1 MHLRPIL
8 LLILT
13 PLLALAQPSSIQTL
27 EQQKKQVESDIAY
40 TNSLISQTKS
50 EQQASLENLNLI
62 QVNITSRKEMLA
74 NIDKQLVIIAK
85 QIAERQK
92 KVAELHDDLARL
104 KDSYSKML
112 LFAYRN
118 RTSHTQLMY
127 ILSSESVSQAYRR
140 TLYLRT
146 YSEHRVKQAQAIAA
160 RSEELHAEL
169 IALNLSKAE
178 QEKLLGQKT
187 HELMALD
194 DEEKK
199 YQAALQNL
207 QAREKELWRTLDSKK
222 RQAAKLNMQI
232 ESAIAEETRR
242 EIERRKAAEKKEK
255 GRATK
260 LLADEKERTAKFEK
274 QRGRLPMPVAK
285 GVITTHFGV
294 HEHPIHKGIKLPSG
308 GVEITTTDGTPVFV
322 VAEGVVSRIFTTDF
336 GTSVMVQHGQ
346 YYTVYT
352 HLRSISVTAG
362 DIVSA
367 KQQIGLV
374 THEPDTNRAIL
385 DFQLWK
391 QTTKQDPEPWLA
403 IK

>member
-1 MHLRPIL
+1 ML
-8 LLILT
+8 L
-13 PLLALAQPSSIQTL
+13 PLLAFSQARAIQTL

-62 QVNITSRKEMLA
+62 QVNISSRKEMLA

-104 KDSYSKML
+104 KESYAKML

-127 ILSSESVSQAYRR
+127 ILSSESISQAYRR

-146 YSEHRVKQAQAIAA
+146 YSEHRVKQAKAIAT
-160 RSEELHAEL
+160 RSEELNVEL
-169 IALNLSKAE
+169 IALSRSKAE
-178 QEKLLGQKT
+178 QESLLGQKT

-199 YQAALQNL
+199 YQAALQDL

-232 ESAIAEETRR
+232 ESAIAEEAKR

-255 GRATK
+255 GRAIK
-260 LLADEKERTAKFEK
+260 LAVDEQERTARFEK

-285 GVITTHFGV
+285 GVITTRFGV
-294 HEHPIHKGIKLPSG
+294 YEHPIHKGIKISSSG
-308 GVEITTTDGTPVFV
+308 IDITTTDGMPVLV
-322 VAEGVVSRIFTTDF
+322 VADGVVRRIFTTDL
-336 GTSVMVQHGQ
+336 GTSVMVQHGL

-352 HLRSISVTAG
+352 HLRAIAVVAG
-362 DIVSA
+362 DVVAA
-367 KQQIGLV
+367 KQQIGVV
-374 THEPDTNRAIL
+374 THEPDNDRAIL
-385 DFQLWK
+385 QFQLWR
-391 QTTKQDPEPWLA
+391 QTTKQDPEQWLA